1 MFVYEPLQNNSEC
14 TPFEEAITEPQ
25 EEEQPKTL
33 LEVRDTVLKKK
44 MLQLMLISLNVMF
57 IIKIFVITRCIK
69 IR

>member
-33 LEVRDTVLKKK
+33 LEVRDTVLKKNAAV
-44 MLQLMLISLNVMF
+44 NVN
-57 IIKIFVITRCIK
+57 KLKCNVHY
-69 IR
+69 

>member
-33 LEVRDTVLKKK
+33 LEVRDTVFKK